1 MLIHFVIFVDRFVI
15 SNNERGHQTT
25 ITVMLDLFYLSDFR
39 GEYFH
44 MMFGH
49 ITRIR
54 VGHIVRVA

>member
-1 MLIHFVIFVDRFVI
+1 MEDGFVI

-49 ITRIR
+49 IRYM
-54 VGHIVRVA
+54 